1 MIEISELN
9 VSYGK
14 KQILFDVSLQIQRG
28 ERIVFAGPNGAGKST
43 LMKAIAG
50 LVPAGSGTVFL
61 EGDNITKQPPHR
73 RIEKGMGFLLQTGNI
88 VPSLTVRENLLLG
101 GFTRPG
107 RDHEATMAEV
117 LPVFPFLKK
126 KLSKRA
132 GLLSGG
138 ERQALAISMILM
150 KKPKLLLLDEPS
162 AGLSPRAA
170 EQILACVST
179 AKEEMG
185 IDTVCMVEHRLKES
199 LPWAS
204 KLVVLVG
211 GRIAHIADDPQRLFD
226 TPHGLEQFYF

>member
-1 MIEISELN
+1 MIEIRDLD

-14 KQILFDVSLQIQRG
+14 KQILFDVSLQIKTG

-43 LMKAIAG
+43 LMKTIAG
-50 LVPAGSGTVFL
+50 LIPANSGTILL
-61 EGDNITKQPPHR
+61 EGENITKQPPHWR
-73 RIEKGMGFLLQTGNI
+73 VRNGMAYLMQTGNI

-101 GFTRPG
+101 GFTNPG

-117 LPVFPFLKK
+117 LLVFPFLKE
-126 KLSKRA
+126 KLSRRA

-162 AGLSPRAA
+162 AGLSPKAA

-211 GRIAHIADDPQRLFD
+211 GRIAHIGDNPQRLLD
-226 TPHGLEQFYF
+226 TPHGLEQYYF